1 MIPTLEI
8 IHPDLPGAKM
18 IINEADFDPSRHQRY
33 REPKGRKRS
42 PEQTPVQ
49 SEDRSPEPIP
59 NLSEDQPASAPDLSQ
74 EQSPEPTPDLPEDLS
89 PEQTPKG
96 PEEQPPEPTPDLP
109 EDLSPELTPNGPED
123 SPPEPT
129 LSEAQ
134 PATYSQSDLETKNI
148 TALRAIAAE
157 KRIPRRMKLSRDEL
171 LQAILSTPTPPA
183 PPVSQS
189 STASFVTFDL

>member
-8 IHPDLPGAKM
+8 VHPDLPGAKM

-33 REPKGRKRS
+33 GEPKGRKRS
-42 PEQTPVQ
+42 PEQTSKG
-49 SEDRSPEPIP
+49 SEDLSPEPISDLPEEQPPEPTP

-74 EQSPEPTPDLPEDLS
+74 EQSPEQTFDEPQEQS

-96 PEEQPPEPTPDLP
+96 PEDQPSPTPDLS
-109 EDLSPELTPNGPED
+109 EDLS
-123 SPPEPT
+123 PEPT

-134 PATYSQSDLETKNI
+134 PATYSQADLEAKNI

-171 LQAILSTPTPPA
+171 IEAILGGNRG
-183 PPVSQS
+183 
-189 STASFVTFDL
+189 

>member
-8 IHPDLPGAKM
+8 VHPDLPGAKM

-33 REPKGRKRS
+33 GEPKTRKRS
-42 PEQTPVQ
+42 PEPTPKGSEDLSPEPISDLPEEQPPEQSPVQ
-49 SEDRSPEPIP
+49 SEDLSPEQTP

-74 EQSPEPTPDLPEDLS
+74 EQSPEQTFDEPQ
-89 PEQTPKG
+89 EQS
-96 PEEQPPEPTPDLP
+96 PEPTPDLP
-109 EDLSPELTPNGPED
+109 EALSPEQTPKGPED

-134 PATYSQSDLETKNI
+134 PPTYTQSDLETKNI

-171 LQAILSTPTPPA
+171 LQAILATS
-183 PPVSQS
+183 SQ
-189 STASFVTFDL
+189 